1 MIKKKDFN
9 KLNCD
14 NNNLI
19 IKNFIN
25 INEQQYYNK
34 VLVKKYN
41 IMNNECILPV
51 FLIKVF
57 CDLLQT
63 EYAMISGDS

>member
-9 KLNCD
+9 KLNYD

-41 IMNNECILPV
+41 IMNNNIIIIL
-51 FLIKVF
+51 
-57 CDLLQT
+57 
-63 EYAMISGDS
+63 SH